1 MYDDKAYSRPLILST
16 QLEVFLLECIYTSI
30 LENRVVDQI
39 LKMLFFFRHQK
50 SSKYGCRYDVN
61 ELLFTLFFIGGIMIG
76 LVTVFNITKP
86 FLHFN

>member
-39 LKMLFFFRHQK
+39 LKMLFFFQA
-50 SSKYGCRYDVN
+50 SKKFKIWVP
-61 ELLFTLFFIGGIMIG
+61 I
-76 LVTVFNITKP
+76 
-86 FLHFN
+86 

>member
-39 LKMLFFFRHQK
+39 LKMLFF
-50 SSKYGCRYDVN
+50 S
-61 ELLFTLFFIGGIMIG
+61 GIKKVQNMG
-76 LVTVFNITKP
+76 ADMM
-86 FLHFN
+86 